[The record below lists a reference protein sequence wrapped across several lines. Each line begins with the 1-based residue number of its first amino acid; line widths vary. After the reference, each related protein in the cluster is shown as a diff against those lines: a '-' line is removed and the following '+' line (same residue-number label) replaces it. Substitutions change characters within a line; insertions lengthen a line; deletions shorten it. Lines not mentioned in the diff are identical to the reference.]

1 MTFSPIVERE
11 LRVASR
17 RRATFWTRMVFAV
30 VAVAIACVT
39 LIVVGAFQ
47 SKSGAG
53 GRVFAALTVM
63 GFAFC
68 AVAGVFLTSDCLSE
82 EKREGTLG
90 LLFLTD
96 LKGYDV
102 VLGKLSVR
110 SLTAFYGVFAMF
122 PVLAITLV
130 LGGVT
135 PGEFWRMTIVFVN
148 TLFLSLTA
156 GLFVSS
162 ISRQEQRAMV
172 GTFLLLLL
180 VIGVLPA
187 VDALANKTGGGPAG
201 LALFSPFTTCRLAFD
216 APYRLDHAEFW
227 QSVLSTQLL
236 SWLML
241 VLATLLLPR
250 LWQEGRGLNLRRAQ
264 PAVIDEI
271 EFARRAERRAPW
283 LDRNPVFWLTSRNRH
298 AAWQLWLGL
307 ALLGLILLLVDLG
320 FASAGTRSSSTAAWG
335 LPLVVRV
342 AVALQACRFFVEARR
357 AGTMELLLCT
367 PLSVKELL
375 RGQWLTLRRL
385 YLMPVILVLVIQA
398 VSSAMQLVNGNPR
411 SLLQTSALGGG
422 MLTFLADVVA
432 IGWMGMLIGLTTRK
446 PHLAAGYTLLFMVVL
461 PSVVLSFRL
470 LIDIPVIF
478 WARDRL
484 QRELRSL
491 VSQRY
496 VAAVTPFYERADR
509 RPVRAPPPLAR

>member
-11 LRVASR
+11 LRTASR
-17 RRATFWTRMVFAV
+17 RRATFWTRMAFAV
-30 VAVAIACVT
+30 IAVAIACVT

-47 SKSGAG
+47 PKSGAG
-53 GRVFAALTVM
+53 GGVFLALVVM
-63 GFAFC
+63 GFGFC

-96 LKGYDV
+96 LKGYDM
-102 VLGKLSVR
+102 VLGKLFVR
-110 SLTAFYGVFAMF
+110 SLTAFYGVFAIF

-162 ISRQEQRAMV
+162 ISRHEQRAMM

-187 VDALANKTGGGPAG
+187 VDAVANKTGGGPAG

-216 APYRLDHAEFW
+216 APYRLDRAEFW
-227 QSVLSTQLL
+227 QTVLSVQLV

-264 PAVIDEI
+264 PAMIDEI

-283 LDRNPVFWLTSRNRH
+283 LDRNPVFWLTSRHRH
-298 AAWQLWLGL
+298 AAWVTWMGL
-307 ALLGLILLLVDLG
+307 ALLGLLLMLILG
-320 FASAGTRSSSTAAWG
+320 FAFAGSAGALDWAAWV
-335 LPLVVRV
+335 LSLVVRV

-357 AGTMELLLCT
+357 AGTLELLLCT

-385 YLMPVILVLVIQA
+385 YLVPVILVLAVQV
-398 VSSAMQLVNGNPR
+398 VSSTMQLVNGNPM
-411 SLLQTSALGGG
+411 SILQSSALGGG
-422 MLTFLADVVA
+422 MLTFVADIVA
-432 IGWMGMLIGLTTRK
+432 IGWVGMLIGLTTRK
-446 PHLAAGYTLLFMVVL
+446 PHLAAGYTLLFMVVF
-461 PSVVLSFRL
+461 PSLLLWYRL

-496 VAAVTPFYERADR
+496 VAAATLFYERADR
-509 RPVRAPPPLAR
+509 RPVRAPPPLAQ

>member
-1 MTFSPIVERE
+1 M
-11 LRVASR
+11 ASR
-17 RRATFWTRMVFAV
+17 RRATFWTRMAFAV
-30 VAVAIACVT
+30 IAVAIACVT

-47 SKSGAG
+47 PKSGAG
-53 GRVFAALTVM
+53 GGVFLALVVM
-63 GFAFC
+63 GFGFC

-102 VLGKLSVR
+102 VLGKLFVR
-110 SLTAFYGVFAMF
+110 SLTAFYGVFAIF

-156 GLFVSS
+156 GVFVSS
-162 ISRQEQRAMV
+162 ISRREQRAMA

-180 VIGVLPA
+180 VIGVFPA
-187 VDALANKTGGGPAG
+187 VDAVANKAGGGPAG

-216 APYRLDHAEFW
+216 KPYRLDHAEFW
-227 QSVLSTQLL
+227 QSVLSVQLV

-250 LWQEGRGLNLRRAQ
+250 LWQEGCGLSLRRAQ
-264 PAVIDEI
+264 PTMIDEI
-271 EFARRAERRAPW
+271 KFARLTERRAPW
-283 LDRNPVFWLTSRNRH
+283 LDRNPVFWLTSRNRQ
-298 AAWQLWLGL
+298 AAWVTWLGL
-307 ALLGLILLLVDLG
+307 ALLGLPLLLVDLG
-320 FASAGTRSSSTAAWG
+320 FAFVGPGGTSSWAAWV

-357 AGTMELLLCT
+357 AGTLELLLCT

-385 YLMPVILVLVIQA
+385 FLVPVILVLAVQV
-398 VSSAMQLVNGNPR
+398 VSSTMQLVNGNPM
-411 SLLQTSALGGG
+411 SILQSSVLGGG
-422 MLTFLADVVA
+422 MLTFVADIVA
-432 IGWMGMLIGLTTRK
+432 IGWVGMLIGLTTRK
-446 PHLAAGYTLLFMVVL
+446 PHLAAGYTLLFMVVF
-461 PSVVLSFRL
+461 PSLLLWYRL

-496 VAAVTPFYERADR
+496 VAAAALFYERADR
-509 RPVRAPPPLAR
+509 RPVRAPPPLAQ

>member
-17 RRATFWTRMVFAV
+17 RRATFWTRMVFAL

-39 LIVVGAFQ
+39 LIVVGVFQ
-47 SKSGAG
+47 PKSGAG
-53 GRVFAALTVM
+53 GGVFAALTFM

-68 AVAGVFLTSDCLSE
+68 AAAGVFLTSDCLSE

-162 ISRQEQRAMV
+162 ISRLEQRAMV

-187 VDALANKTGGGPAG
+187 VDALANQTGGAPAG

-216 APYRLDHAEFW
+216 KPYRLDRAEFW

-236 SWLML
+236 SWLLL
-241 VLATLLLPR
+241 VSATLLLPR
-250 LWQEGRGLNLRRAQ
+250 LWQEGRGLSLRRGQ
-264 PAVIDEI
+264 PTAIDDV

-298 AAWQLWLGL
+298 AAWATWMGL
-307 ALLGLILLLVDLG
+307 ALLGLLLVLILG
-320 FASAGTRSSSTAAWG
+320 LAFAGLAGALDWAVWG
-335 LPLVVRV
+335 LALAVRV

-357 AGTMELLLCT
+357 AGTLELLLCT

-375 RGQWLTLRRL
+375 RGQWFTLRRL
-385 YLMPVILVLVIQA
+385 FLVPVLLVLAAQGG
-398 VSSAMQLVNGNPR
+398 SSAMQLLTGNPM
-411 SLLQTSALGGG
+411 SLLESSMLGKGA
-422 MLTFLADVVA
+422 LTFVADVVA
-432 IGWMGMLIGLTTRK
+432 VGWVGMLIGLTTRK
-446 PHLAAGYTLLFMVVL
+446 PHLAAGYTLFFMVVL
-461 PSVVLSFRL
+461 PSLLLGYRL

-496 VAAVTPFYERADR
+496 VAAVTPFSERADR
-509 RPVRAPPPLAR
+509 HPARVPRPLFH